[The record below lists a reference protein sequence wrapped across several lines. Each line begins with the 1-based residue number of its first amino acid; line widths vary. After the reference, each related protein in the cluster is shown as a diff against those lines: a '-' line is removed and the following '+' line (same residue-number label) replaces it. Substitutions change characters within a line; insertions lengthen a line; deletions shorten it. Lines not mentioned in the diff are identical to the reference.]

1 MHPTAFFLASIETL
15 HVETTIS
22 HAAIGHALC
31 LVFGICL
38 LVAHGNL
45 FAIQVRYFA
54 VLGGAVEEVDGEETF
69 FVAQLASEG
78 DLLLHFCA
86 GGGEKTAPC

>member
-1 MHPTAFFLASIETL
+1 M
-15 HVETTIS
+15 
-22 HAAIGHALC
+22 
-31 LVFGICL
+31 
-38 LVAHGNL
+38 VAHGNL